1 MSRRSPKN
9 KSARYKFHRVNVPR
23 INRSRFRQPSKHQTA
38 FDSGY
43 LIPYYVKEI
52 LPGDTINL
60 NTTAVIRLT
69 TPLYPFM
76 DNIYIDTHYFF
87 VPNRLVWDNWERFQG
102 AQDNPSDSTD
112 FLVPQ
117 VTAPVGGFAHGSIFD
132 YAGVPP
138 GVDNISVNAL
148 VFRGINLIR
157 NEWFRDQNL
166 QDSFV
171 VNTDDGPDLDTDYT
185 LFRRGKRHDYF
196 TSALPFLQKGDPVS
210 IPIGSSAPVLGI
222 GSIDGVFTTAN
233 ASVYETNGTGT
244 TTYAAA
250 AQTNRDSNYL
260 LVEEDPN
267 NPGHPGIY
275 ADLSSATAST
285 INDLRL
291 AFQSQ
296 AYLELLGRAG
306 SRHSEF
312 LQAFWGVDPEDGRL
326 QRPEYLGGGS
336 QSIDTY
342 QVPNTAHT
350 TTAGADLGAYAQSI
364 TNHGFMKSFS
374 DYGFV
379 IGFASVRADM
389 TYQQGID
396 RMWSR
401 RDPFD
406 YALPIFAKIGEQAIL
421 NKEIYAQGT
430 ADDDLPFGYTERFNE
445 YRYETSRVSGAM
457 RSSHPTPL
465 DAWHLAYDFEN
476 LPVLSD
482 AFIQET
488 PPISRVVR
496 VPSEPQ
502 FKADF
507 YNECIATRVLPVSG
521 VPGMLFRF

>member
-1 MSRRSPKN
+1 MKRPSNRGTQ
-9 KSARYKFHRVNVPR
+9 YQFHRVQTPR
-23 INRSRFRQPSKHQTA
+23 VQRSRFKQPSKHQTA

-43 LIPYYVKEI
+43 LVPYYVKEI
-52 LPGDTINL
+52 LPGDTVSL
-60 NTTAVIRLT
+60 RTTAVIRLA

-76 DNIYIDTHYFF
+76 DNIYVDTHYFF
-87 VPNRLVWDNWERFQG
+87 VPNRLVWENWERFNG

-117 VTAPVGGFAHGSIFD
+117 IVAPVGGFAHDSIYD
-132 YAGVPP
+132 LMGIPP
-138 GVDNISVNAL
+138 AVENLSVNAL
-148 VFRGINLIR
+148 PLRAVNLIY

-166 QDSFV
+166 QDSLPV
-171 VNTDDGPDLDTDYT
+171 HTDDGPDLSTDYE

-210 IPIGSSAPVLGI
+210 IPIGSTAPVEFVSNGNPWMAMTTPTAGGPVSGQTI
-222 GSIDGVFTTAN
+222 GTDTNSRVNTA
-233 ASVYETNGTGT
+233 ATGPIAFDPQGT
-244 TTYAAA
+244 
-250 AQTNRDSNYL
+250 L
-260 LVEEDPN
+260 LAN
-267 NPGHPGIY
+267 
-275 ADLSSATAST
+275 LSEATAAT

-291 AFQSQ
+291 AFQTQ

-306 SRHSEF
+306 SRHAEF
-312 LQAFWGVDPEDGRL
+312 LQAFWGVSPEDSRL

-336 QSIDTY
+336 QEIDVY

-350 TTAGADLGAYAQSI
+350 DTTGAELGAYGQSV
-364 TNHGFMKSFS
+364 TQHGFMKSFS
-374 DYGFV
+374 EYGFV
-379 IGFASVRADM
+379 IGFASVRSDM
-389 TYQQGID
+389 TYQQGLD

-406 YALPIFAKIGEQAIL
+406 YALPIFARIGEQAIL

-430 ADDDLPFGYTERFNE
+430 PDDDLPFGYTERFNE
-445 YRYETSRVSGAM
+445 YRYETSRVTGPM

-465 DAWHLAYDFEN
+465 DSWHLAFDFAD

-482 AFIQET
+482 AFIQDN

-496 VPSEPQ
+496 TPEEPE

-507 YNECIATRVLPVSG
+507 YNYCVATRVLPVSG